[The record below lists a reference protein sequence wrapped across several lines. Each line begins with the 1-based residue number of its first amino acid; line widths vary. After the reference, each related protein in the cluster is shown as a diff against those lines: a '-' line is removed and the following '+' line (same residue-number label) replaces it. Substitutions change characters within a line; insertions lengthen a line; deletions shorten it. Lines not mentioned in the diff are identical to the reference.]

1 MIRPS
6 CSWTV
11 AAAAAL
17 LSAMATPAVHAESHA
32 ESDKWR
38 WTGKLYLWASGI
50 KGTTITGGEIDVEF
64 DDLVD
69 NLDFALMGGVE
80 ASNGTRSFIG
90 DLIYMDLEGEET
102 SSLPGPGPGQRQ
114 AKGQLEG
121 WVVNMLGAYRFG
133 DTDRATADLIF
144 GGRYLDIDVKIDVTN
159 NLPPPFPGGNSFS
172 GGDSVIDAVVGLRG
186 GIKLSES
193 FYVPYIVDV
202 GKGESDLTWQ
212 AMVGIGWRP
221 AWGEITLAYR
231 QIEWEFDSG
240 ALQDIGFKGPGLMF
254 KYNFN

>member
-1 MIRPS
+1 MLRKTF
-6 CSWTV
+6 SWTAAV
-11 AAAAAL
+11 AAAAL
-17 LSAMATPAVHAESHA
+17 LALSSPASFAGSHA
-32 ESDKWR
+32 EDDTWR

-50 KGTTITGGEIDVEF
+50 QGTTITGGEIDVEF
-64 DDLVD
+64 DDLVE

-80 ASNGTRSFIG
+80 TSNGTWSVIA
-90 DLIYMDLEGEET
+90 DLIYMDLAGEET
-102 SSLPGPGPGQRQ
+102 SNLPGPGPVEVT
-114 AKGQLEG
+114 AKGELEG
-121 WVVNMLGAYRFG
+121 WVANLLGAYRFG
-133 DTDRATADLIF
+133 KNDRATSDIIF
-144 GGRYLDIDVKIDVTN
+144 GARYLDIDVKLNATST
-159 NLPPPFPGGNSFS
+159 LPPPGINFS

-240 ALQDIGFKGPGLMF
+240 ALTDIGFKGPGLMF